1 MNQNLINDSEES
13 IKKAIIF
20 LEQEKLVALQ
30 TETVYGIACDSS
42 SIFALKNLYNL
53 KGRPHYN
60 PLIIHV
66 DSIELA
72 NKIGK
77 INSDASAIMEKF
89 WPGPLT
95 LILPKRV
102 NNIVHDFATS
112 GLDSVAIRYPNSG
125 IMNKIL
131 NRFKKP
137 LAAPSANESGYIS
150 ATDANHV
157 IDSFGNKIDLVI
169 DSGRTKYGLE
179 STILDMTKK
188 PYELKRPGVID
199 YKLITENT
207 GIKIVVDNQKQSLS
221 NRPNSPGQLIKH
233 YSPTTPLFI
242 NIKKPSNDDAFLNF
256 GNRIFN
262 HKDSLNLSS
271 TSNLEEAAYNLFY
284 FLRKLDK
291 LKKKR
296 IAVAPIPEVGIGKT
310 INERLLRASI

>member
-1 MNQNLINDSEES
+1 MNQNLINESEES

-42 SIFALKNLYNL
+42 SIFALKNLYDL

-77 INSDASAIMEKF
+77 INSDASAVMEKF

-131 NRFKKP
+131 NRLKRP

-157 IDSFGNKIDLVI
+157 IDSFGSKIDLVI

-207 GIKIVVDNQKQSLS
+207 GIKIFFDNQKQPIS
-221 NRPNSPGQLIKH
+221 NRPNSPGQLVKH
-233 YSPTTPLFI
+233 YSPITPLFI
-242 NIKKPSNDDAFLNF
+242 NINKPSNDDAFLNF

-296 IAVAPIPEVGIGKT
+296 IAVAPIPDVGIGKT